1 MKKVK
6 KVCFAVFL
14 LVFIPLKAVFGS
26 LSYLVT
32 HMSDEDKIVQSVGSV
47 NTVFTKDN
55 KVSIESILVPP
66 AVVEGKA
73 DADNL
78 TVSKDSSSINPF
90 TVKLYEPGDSVTYRF
105 EVRNISKKTICL
117 ESVSMASSYLN
128 STAMD
133 NNHTGLRYSL
143 NILDS
148 YGYLDVFSADGT
160 AVPNYTPTGDSD
172 GASYIEVGPSETV
185 YFTLRIDA
193 ESDALFYSLD
203 KAVSGAEFTMG
214 QITFDWLEMPNI
226 FQSLLKL
233 YWTVNFPNYP
243 IKSVKTAVSVA

>member
-6 KVCFAVFL
+6 KVCFAMSFIVL
-14 LVFIPLKAVFGS
+14 IPLKAVFGS
-26 LSYLVT
+26 LYYLVT

-78 TVSKDSSSINPF
+78 TVSKDRSSINPF

-105 EVRNISKKTICL
+105 EVRNTSKRTICL
-117 ESVSMASSYLN
+117 ESVSIASSYLI
-128 STAMD
+128 STARD
-133 NNHTGLRYSL
+133 NNPTGLRYSL

-148 YGYLDVFSADGT
+148 YGDLDVFSADGT
-160 AVPNYTPTGDSD
+160 AVPNYTSTGDSN
-172 GASYIEVGPSETV
+172 GASYIEAAPNETV
-185 YFTLRIDA
+185 YFTLQIDA
-193 ESDALFYSLD
+193 ESDALFYSSD
-203 KAVSGAEFTMG
+203 KAVSCVELTMG
-214 QITFDWLEMPNI
+214 QITFNWSEQPTI
-226 FQSLLKL
+226 FQGLLKL
-233 YWTVNFPNYP
+233 YWTVKFPTYP